1 MLTKYSVLLVSL
13 ILPSL
18 AQAASLKEYNIHQT
32 LQAVAKKSNVGIPR
46 KINADLT
53 DNGYTVQDNT
63 LINHIT
69 VSSKQAAEM
78 RKYPKTMR
86 HQLTQSVCTNQGYR
100 DLLQNGAILNYQFT
114 EKNKK
119 PISEELFFASDCG
132 L

>member
-1 MLTKYSVLLVSL
+1 MLGKYGIIFASLMLPVLG
-13 ILPSL
+13 
-18 AQAASLKEYNIHQT
+18 QAASLKNYNIHQT
-32 LQAVAKKSNVGIPR
+32 LQTVAKKSNVGTPR

-63 LINHIT
+63 LINHII
-69 VSSKQAAEM
+69 VSSKQASEM

-86 HQLTQSVCTNQGYR
+86 HQLTQSVCTNKGYR

-119 PISEELFFASDCG
+119 PITEELFFASDCG